1 MAKRASSKTGGTKK
15 SKTAGKAEKKQSK
28 EAAKKTAKTVR
39 KRVAKKK
46 KIAKKTSPTTTGA
59 APSGMMIPASFQMDK
74 TALEDEM
81 LGGAFEKI
89 ITRGNQHNKSP
100 VCYSELSDGQWEVC
114 LLQKDGSYGQ
124 CKRYYGPVHTPVC
137 DG

>member
-1 MAKRASSKTGGTKK
+1 MAKRAGSKTGGTKK
-15 SKTAGKAEKKQSK
+15 KKTAGKAEKKQSK
-28 EAAKKTAKTVR
+28 EAAKKTAKNVG
-39 KRVAKKK
+39 KKAAKKK
-46 KIAKKTSPTTTGA
+46 KIAKKASPKITGA
-59 APSGMMIPASFQMDK
+59 ALSGVMIPASFKIDN
-74 TALEDEM
+74 AGSEDEM

-89 ITRGNQHNKSP
+89 IARGNQHNKSP

-137 DG
+137 GG